1 MPQPIDEDPGQPVH
15 IWTRTGCK
23 PLLAGGSADGDAAML
38 RTARFG
44 LLIRHDD
51 RRGVSPG
58 WHGWRPLGAGVSA
71 WWITGVKDFGD
82 CPPAEGEARDR
93 GTDGP
98 RRA

>member
-1 MPQPIDEDPGQPVH
+1 MPQPIDEDPGKPVH

-23 PLLAGGSADGDAAML
+23 PLLAGGNADGDAALL
-38 RTARFG
+38 RTAWFG

-51 RRGVSPG
+51 RCGAPPG
-58 WHGWRPLGAGVSA
+58 GTISGHLGAGVSA
-71 WWITGVKDFGD
+71 WWITEVKDFSD

-98 RRA
+98 GRA

>member
-1 MPQPIDEDPGQPVH
+1 MPQPIDEDPGKPVH

-23 PLLAGGSADGDAAML
+23 PLLAGGNADGDAAML

-51 RRGVSPG
+51 RC
-58 WHGWRPLGAGVSA
+58 GARRVARLAAAGGGSIC

-82 CPPAEGEARDR
+82 CPPAEGEACDR